1 MKKVCLF
8 DAVRTPRAKGKK
20 DGSLHTARPIHLT
33 ATVLRALQ
41 ERNKLDTSHV
51 DDVVLGC
58 VTQVAEQGGCIAKS
72 SALYAGYDESVS
84 GVTLNRFCGSGLEAI
99 NRAACNIM
107 SGYFDLMVAGGVE
120 SMSRVPMG
128 SDGGAWMIDP
138 DVATKTSFV
147 PQGISADLIATLE
160 GYSRIELDKFALRSH
175 CNAADAWEEN
185 RFEKSIIQVHDDN
198 GELLIA
204 KDEMVRPETTLE
216 KLGELRPA
224 FLEMGTKYG
233 FDSVALQKYPTV
245 EKINH
250 FHHAGN
256 SSAIVDGAAAVLMGS
271 EEKGLELGLQPRA
284 YIKSMALTS
293 TEPTI
298 MLTGPAPA
306 SKKALEK
313 AGLTIDEIDVIE
325 INEAFASVV
334 LRFIDEMGCDPEK
347 VNPNGGAIAM
357 GHPLGATGAII
368 LGSCLDEL
376 ERQQKRYGLVTLCI
390 GGGMGIATI
399 IERVQS

>member
-8 DAVRTPRAKGKK
+8 DAVRTPRGKGKK
-20 DGSLHTARPIHLT
+20 GGSLNTARPIHLT
-33 ATVLRALQ
+33 STVLQALR
-41 ERNKLDTSHV
+41 ERNNLDTSHV
-51 DDVVLGC
+51 DDIVLGC
-58 VTQVAEQGGCIAKS
+58 VTQVSEQGGCISKS

-99 NRAACNIM
+99 NRASCNIM
-107 SGYFDLMVAGGVE
+107 SGYFDLMIAGGVE

-138 DVATKTSFV
+138 DVASKTSFV
-147 PQGISADLIATLE
+147 PQGISADLIATLH
-160 GYSRIELDKFALRSH
+160 GYSRIELDKFALKSH
-175 CNAADAWEEN
+175 CNAADAWDDN
-185 RFEKSIIQVHDDN
+185 RFEKSIIPVLDDN
-198 GELLIA
+198 GTPLLEN
-204 KDEMVRPETTLE
+204 DEMVRPETSLE

-233 FDSVALQKYPTV
+233 FDSIALQKYGSV

-256 SSAIVDGAAAVLMGS
+256 SSAIVDGAAAVLLGS
-271 EEKGLELGLQPRA
+271 EEKGIELGLKPRG
-284 YIKSMALTS
+284 YITSMALTS

-306 SKKALEK
+306 SKLALKK
-313 AGLTIDEIDVIE
+313 AGLTIEDIDVIE

-334 LRFIDEMGCDPEK
+334 LRFIEEMGCDPEK

-357 GHPLGATGAII
+357 GHPLGATGAMI

-376 ERQQKRYGLVTLCI
+376 ERQQKRYGLITLCI

-399 IERVQS
+399 IERAQ

>member
-8 DAVRTPRAKGKK
+8 DSVRTPRGKGKK
-20 DGSLHTARPIHLT
+20 DGSLHAARPIHLT
-33 ATVLRALQ
+33 STVLKAIAD
-41 ERNKLDTSHV
+41 RNNLDTSHV
-51 DDVVLGC
+51 DDIVLGC
-58 VTQVAEQGGCIAKS
+58 VTQVSEQGGCIAKS
-72 SALYAGYDESVS
+72 SALYAGYDDSVS

-99 NRAACNIM
+99 NQASCNIM
-107 SGYFDLMVAGGVE
+107 SGYFDLMIAGGVE

-147 PQGISADLIATLE
+147 PQGISADLIATLH
-160 GYSRIELDKFALRSH
+160 GHSRIDLDKFALKSH
-175 CNAADAWEEN
+175 CNAADAWDDN
-185 RFEKSIIQVHDDN
+185 RFSKSIIPVLDDN
-198 GELLIA
+198 GSILLDR
-204 KDEMVRPETTLE
+204 DEMIRPETSLD

-233 FDSVALQKYPTV
+233 FDSVALQKYAQV

-256 SSAIVDGAAAVLMGS
+256 SSAIVDGAAAVLLGS
-271 EEKGLELGLQPRA
+271 EEKGLELGLKPRG
-284 YIKSMALTS
+284 YITSMALTS

-306 SKKALEK
+306 SKLALEK
-313 AGLTIDEIDVIE
+313 AGLTIDDIDVIE

-334 LRFIDEMGCDPEK
+334 LRFIEEMGCDPEK

-376 ERQQKRYGLVTLCI
+376 ERQQKRFGLITLCI

-399 IERVQS
+399 IERA

>member
-8 DAVRTPRAKGKK
+8 DAVRTPRGKGKK
-20 DGSLHTARPIHLT
+20 GGSLHKARPVHLAST
-33 ATVLRALQ
+33 ILKAIQ
-41 ERNKLDTSHV
+41 NRNDLDTSKV

-58 VTQVAEQGGCIAKS
+58 VSQVSEQGGCIAKS
-72 SALYAGYDESVS
+72 SALYAGYHESVS

-107 SGYFDLMVAGGVE
+107 SGYFDLMIAGGVE

-147 PQGISADLIATLE
+147 PQGISADLIATLH
-160 GYSRIELDKFALRSH
+160 GYSRMELDKFALRSQ
-175 CNAADAWEEN
+175 CNAADAWEEK
-185 RFEKSIIQVHDDN
+185 RFEKSIVPVLDEH
-198 GELLIA
+198 GEAYLD
-204 KDEMVRPETTLE
+204 KDEMVRPETSLDG
-216 KLGELRPA
+216 LGELKPA
-224 FLEMGTKYG
+224 FLDMGTKYG
-233 FDSVALQKYPTV
+233 FDAVALQKYPTL

-250 FHHAGN
+250 LHHAGN
-256 SSAIVDGAAAVLMGS
+256 SSAIVDGAAAVLLGS
-271 EEKGLELGLQPRA
+271 EEVGKDLGLKPRG

-306 SKKALEK
+306 SKMALER
-313 AGLTIDEIDVIE
+313 AGLTIDDIDVIE

-334 LRFIDEMGCDPEK
+334 LRFIEEMGCDPMK

-357 GHPLGATGAII
+357 GHPLGATGAMI
-368 LGSCLDEL
+368 LGTCLDEL
-376 ERQQKRYGLVTLCI
+376 ERQQKRYGLITLCI

-399 IERVQS
+399 IERA

>member
-20 DGSLHTARPIHLT
+20 DGSLHSVRPIELT
-33 ATVLRALQ
+33 AAVLKALQ
-41 ERNKLDTSHV
+41 NRNNLETKYV

-58 VTQVAEQGGCIAKS
+58 VTQVQEQGGCIAKS
-72 SALYAGYDESVS
+72 AALYAGFDESVS

-99 NRAACNIM
+99 NRSACNII
-107 SGYFDLMVAGGVE
+107 SGYFDLMIAGGVE

-138 DVATKTSFV
+138 DVASKTSFV
-147 PQGISADLIATLE
+147 PQGISADLIATLA

-175 CNAADAWEEN
+175 CNAADAVEDE
-185 RFEKSIIQVHDDN
+185 RFKNSIIPIYDENCQ
-198 GELLIA
+198 LILD
-204 KDEMVRPETTLE
+204 KDEMIRSETSLD
-216 KLGELRPA
+216 KLGSLKPA

-233 FDSVALQKYPTV
+233 FDSVALQKYPNL

-256 SSAIVDGAAAVLMGS
+256 SSAIVDGAAVVLMGS
-271 EEKGLELGLQPRA
+271 EEIGEKLNLKTRG

-306 SKKALEK
+306 SKMALEK
-313 AGLTIDEIDVIE
+313 AGLTIDDIDVIE

-357 GHPLGATGAII
+357 GHPLGATGAMI
-368 LGSCLDEL
+368 LGTCLDEL
-376 ERQQKRYGLVTLCI
+376 ERQKKKYGLVTLCI

-399 IERVQS
+399 IERAE